1 MSARER
7 VRELVDAPGFQRA
20 VVAVIVIN
28 AIALGCETSPRL
40 LALHGDLLHAL
51 DRVALAVFVVEI
63 ALRWYARGTRFLRD
77 PWNLF
82 DTAIVGVA
90 LVPATGAFGVLRT
103 LRIFRALR
111 LISAIPSM
119 RRVVSALLSAV
130 PGMSSIAA
138 LLGLIVYVGAV
149 VATKL
154 FSGVAPEYFGD
165 LGNSLFTLF
174 QVMTGEAWSDVA
186 REVMDKVP
194 FAWVFFVAYIAVTTF
209 TVLNLFIAVAV
220 SAMEAQVAAE
230 REPDPTTQQLLG
242 EVRELRGELRELR
255 AEQARQPAG
264 S

>member
-40 LALHGDLLHAL
+40 VALHGDLLHAL

-242 EVRELRGELRELR
+242 EVRELRGELRQL
-255 AEQARQPAG
+255 
-264 S
+264 